1 MQTSASSQSFVQSN
15 DESGPLLVLLHGV
28 GLGKWIWER
37 DQAHWAA
44 QHGLSSLAIDFLG
57 HGTDTQQDLGLS
69 DLAAQVDA
77 VLDGVDR
84 PVVLVGHSMGGL
96 VAQMV
101 AARRELHALVCVASA
116 PPKGVFLRPTKVGVK
131 ALLPSLAGLLR
142 GKPLSMSNQAYLD
155 CGFDQVEEPA
165 RSQALGRLTPWPN
178 RLARELGLSR
188 PEISTNAIAAPM
200 LVVHGFKDPI
210 VTLHQ
215 SRLMADH
222 YGAVLWRFDDV
233 AHHPMLEP
241 AGLRVTDAIA
251 EFAVKPTRR
260 RVREID
266 AFSPE
271 QGIGL
276 EGRQARDPNPAR
288 SDSKFGDRRR

>member
-1 MQTSASSQSFVQSN
+1 MQTPANAQHLVQGS
-15 DESGPLLVLLHGV
+15 DSGPLLVLLHGI

-37 DQAHWAA
+37 DQEHWAET
-44 QHGLSSLAIDFLG
+44 HGLSSLAVDFLG
-57 HGTDTQQDLGLS
+57 HGEDSSENLSLEDLAEQIASLIDTQ
-69 DLAAQVDA
+69 
-77 VLDGVDR
+77 DR

-101 AARRELHALVCVASA
+101 ARRRELHGLICVATA
-116 PPKGVFLRPTKVGVK
+116 PPKGVFLRPTKVGIR
-131 ALLPSLAGLLR
+131 AILPTLAGLLR
-142 GKPLSMSNQAYLD
+142 GKPLDLSPKAYLA
-155 CGFDQVEEPA
+155 CGFDQVDEPG
-165 RSQALGRLTPWPN
+165 RSQALARLTPWPN
-178 RLARELGLSR
+178 ALAKELALGR
-188 PEISTNAIAAPM
+188 PDIPLGGISSPM

-215 SRLMADH
+215 SRLIADH

-251 EFAVKPTRR
+251 EFALKPTRR
-260 RVREID
+260 LVREID

-271 QGIGL
+271 QGIGKG
-276 EGRQARDPNPAR
+276 GRDARDPNPMR